1 MLQAAYDRDKKA
13 NKEQKDG
20 EQKDG
25 EQKDE
30 ELFESEVEHEG
41 NLTKGGK

>member
-13 NKEQKDG
+13 NK